1 MIKRV
6 AVVDIGSNSVRLLIS
21 ELIEKK
27 NYKILIDEKDT
38 IRLGRE
44 VFEKG
49 VFGSSSIRRIKRTLE
64 KFKKIMDDYEVD
76 HVRVVATAAFREAA
90 NAVEVKNFI
99 SKETGIK
106 NIEIISGKEEG
117 RLIFLGVISNF
128 DLKDK
133 QALIVDIGGGSCE
146 LVIGD
151 TDKISYNES
160 LNLGGTRLT
169 KFFLKSNPVKSYE
182 LEMLENHLDSVFKRI
197 KLAAKKHDFDMII
210 GTGGSLNNFT
220 KIIHALDKSNG
231 KNDMFREVELNDVE
245 KLCEDIASKTFRQRL
260 KLPGLDKKRVDIIL
274 AAGLVIKKVM
284 KFYGKNAFTSLSKG
298 LKDGLMIDTINRL
311 GIIFPYQ
318 HDSELLKEHRIWEI
332 GHRYNFEEKHAE
344 NVTELSIRLFEQLK
358 DDFGFDERWHEY
370 LMAAAMLHDIGYYI
384 SHSAHH
390 KHSQYLIE
398 NSDLIGYDERE
409 KDIIAQIARY
419 HRKSLPKKTHQGY
432 QNLNNGDKEIVNK
445 LASVL
450 RIADAMDRS
459 HLETIHDF
467 RVSIKD
473 NELIIKVNAPESDLF
488 FEIEGVSKK
497 GDMFTW
503 VFDKKVVLKGIK

>member
-1 MIKRV
+1 MIKKI
-6 AVVDIGSNSVRLLIS
+6 AVIDIGSNSVRLLIS

-64 KFKKIMDDYEVD
+64 KFKKIMDDYVVD

-133 QALIVDIGGGSCE
+133 RALIVDIGGGSCE

-151 TDKISYNES
+151 TEKVSYNES
-160 LNLGGTRLT
+160 LNLGATRLT
-169 KFFLKSNPVKSYE
+169 KFFLKTNPVKDYE

-197 KLAAKKHDFDMII
+197 KLAAKKHSFDMII

-220 KIIHALDKSNG
+220 KIIHAKDKRNG
-231 KNDMFREVELNDVE
+231 KNDMFREITLKDIE
-245 KLCEDIASKTFRQRL
+245 KLNEEIASKTFRQRL

-274 AAGLVIKKVM
+274 AAGLVIKKIIE
-284 KFYGKNAFTSLSKG
+284 FYGKDGFTSLSKG

-358 DDFGFDERWHEY
+358 EHFDFKEEWREY

-390 KHSQYLIE
+390 KHSKYLIE
-398 NSDLIGYDERE
+398 NSDLIGFDEGE
-409 KDIIAQIARY
+409 KDIISHIARY
-419 HRKSLPKKTHQGY
+419 HRKALPKKTHTSFQDMSS
-432 QNLNNGDKEIVNK
+432 NDREIVK
-445 LASVL
+445 KMASVL

-467 RVSIKD
+467 KISIKD
-473 NELIIKVNAPESDLF
+473 NELVIKVNAPEKDLF
-488 FEIEGVSKK
+488 FEIEGVIKK
-497 GDMFTW
+497 GDMFEW
-503 VFDKKVVLKGIK
+503 VFDKKVILKGIK